1 MFEFIWP
8 WALVLLPMPFLI
20 QWLLPAKNQHANFAL
35 KVPFYQHLKQLANYN
50 IEPQKINLILL
61 WLMWSLLVLA
71 VSGPRWVG
79 KPQPVQ
85 REGRNIMLAL
95 DLSGSMQQAD
105 MEINNKPVTR
115 LTVVKN
121 AAQNF
126 INQRQND
133 RLGLVLFGTN
143 AYLQTPLTFDKK
155 TILHMLNDAT
165 VGLAGQTTSIG
176 DAIALSVKRL
186 IKTPENSR
194 LLILLT
200 DGANNSGNIEPI
212 QAAKIAKKYNIKIY
226 TIGLGA
232 EQLVMRTVFGP
243 QVYNPSQDLDETV
256 LKKIAKLT
264 GGEYFRAK
272 DSKQLKNIYNKI
284 NQLEVVKVDSQVF
297 RPITVYYY
305 IPLALAFLC
314 FLLIVF
320 IPFGHNI
327 IRNNLRGRHV

>member
-8 WALVLLPMPFLI
+8 FALLLLPLPFLI
-20 QWLLPAKNQHANFAL
+20 SKLLPAKDIHANYAL
-35 KVPFYQHLKQLANYN
+35 KVPFYQHLKQLSNLN

-61 WLMWSLLVLA
+61 WLVWMLLVIA

-79 KPQPVQ
+79 KPQPIK

-95 DLSGSMQQAD
+95 DLSGSMQQSD
-105 MEINNKPVTR
+105 MKINGRPVTR
-115 LTVVKN
+115 LTIVKN
-121 AAQNF
+121 AAKKF
-126 INQRQND
+126 INQRDGD

-143 AYLQTPLTFDKK
+143 AYLQTPLTFDRQ

-186 IKTPENSR
+186 AKTPPDSR
-194 LLILLT
+194 VLILLT
-200 DGANNSGNIEPI
+200 DGANNSGNIEPV
-212 QAAKIAKKYNIKIY
+212 QAAEIAKKYNIKIY

-243 QVYNPSQDLDETV
+243 QVYNPSQDLDETQ

-272 DSKQLKNIYNKI
+272 DSEQLKKIYNKI
-284 NQLEVVKVDSQVF
+284 NQLEVVKLDSKVF
-297 RPITVYYY
+297 RPISVYYY
-305 IPLALAFLC
+305 IPLALALLC

-320 IPFGHNI
+320 LPFTKSQTKKH
-327 IRNNLRGRHV
+327 LRSSHV